1 MAKGLDEAYHPLALG
16 RSFAGAMFALAVL
29 TGAATSGCATT
40 QSRITGLVALRGFEQ
55 ELVLDRGDETLR
67 LGGRKDVIAQLDRLV
82 DARVRLQ
89 GAVQGDTVLVRGYEL
104 LEAPDGM
111 VPYIGRLVVDQSGAR
126 LDEASSD
133 TPIFLRGEEL
143 RVLKRNHGARIW
155 ITGSV
160 VGPQTLLIA
169 HWGVL
174 VPADTSR
181 PNLTR

>member
-126 LDEASSD
+126 LDEASCTWEIS
-133 TPIFLRGEEL
+133 PRCAG
-143 RVLKRNHGARIW
+143 GARPCRAEQ
-155 ITGSV
+155 GAAPV
-160 VGPQTLLIA
+160 HG
-169 HWGVL
+169 GVAL
-174 VPADTSR
+174 PWLAAFPST
-181 PNLTR
+181 